1 MFSVSS
7 FCLSRACLGKRPLF
21 IRKFWRERNQNGA
34 QFLTCRSAG
43 TPAVGRDRSQSTA
56 ATAGYT
62 VPPAHRASPAARQ
75 CSWQGRRHL
84 RFRLGSARSTSAL
97 GSGPGQGRPQ
107 SPSPARSA
115 SLLMMFNLQR
125 FLPDV
130 LSPDC
135 LVNENHRFYMNMAQ
149 KSVLSHRVGTEAFA
163 PDKLHE
169 HQRVDNALDRAVREE
184 TLQQS
189 FFVGSFF

>member
-1 MFSVSS
+1 
-7 FCLSRACLGKRPLF
+7 
-21 IRKFWRERNQNGA
+21 
-34 QFLTCRSAG
+34 
-43 TPAVGRDRSQSTA
+43 
-56 ATAGYT
+56 
-62 VPPAHRASPAARQ
+62 
-75 CSWQGRRHL
+75 
-84 RFRLGSARSTSAL
+84 
-97 GSGPGQGRPQ
+97 
-107 SPSPARSA
+107 
-115 SLLMMFNLQR
+115 MMFNLQR

-189 FFVGSFF
+189 FLLEVSSDHICPEPVLANDGASL